1 MSWMDDEAF
10 EAMWAALTKRAG
22 HRAGALPLPK
32 RVKAA
37 VDAAATAGSWVEL
50 LRTRIER
57 GIEGRER
64 SRRRRAS

>member
-10 EAMWAALTKRAG
+10 EAMWAVLRKG
-22 HRAGALPLPK
+22 VYHRAGPPPLPK

-50 LRTRIER
+50 LRTRFDGR
-57 GIEGRER
+57 AEGRER
-64 SRRRRAS
+64 SRWRRAS